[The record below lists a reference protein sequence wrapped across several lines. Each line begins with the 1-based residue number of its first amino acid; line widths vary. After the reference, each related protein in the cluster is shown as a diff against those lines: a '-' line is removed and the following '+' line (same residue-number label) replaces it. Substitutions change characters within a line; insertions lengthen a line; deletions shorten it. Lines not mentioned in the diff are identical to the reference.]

1 MALFRLSQS
10 RLPQNQLFQNKLSQI
25 QLSQNQLS
33 QSWVPRETVSPSAV
47 LEPQAES
54 GIDEP
59 GALNQSAQV
68 RTLRQWP
75 LSQILRYSWALGQQ
89 AGQPRV
95 LRGGDGPPVD
105 PDVVPPGWPEP
116 APRFV
121 VSNVVAIILGVIA
134 VGLVVGLVLTLL
146 QINNK
151 DAIQNAQTS
160 VLSAARTYSIELSSY
175 TYQHLTQ
182 DFATVESHSTASF
195 KKSFAQSSNAL
206 KTTLVNFKASSTAT
220 VLASGVVS
228 ANPARAVILVF
239 LSQTVSNST
248 QKQPTTDRSQIQ
260 MALVN
265 QGGQWLIDSVTLL

>member
-1 MALFRLSQS
+1 
-10 RLPQNQLFQNKLSQI
+10 
-25 QLSQNQLS
+25 
-33 QSWVPRETVSPSAV
+33 
-47 LEPQAES
+47 
-54 GIDEP
+54 
-59 GALNQSAQV
+59 
-68 RTLRQWP
+68 
-75 LSQILRYSWALGQQ
+75 
-89 AGQPRV
+89 
-95 LRGGDGPPVD
+95 
-105 PDVVPPGWPEP
+105 
-116 APRFV
+116 
-121 VSNVVAIILGVIA
+121 VVAIILGVIA

-146 QINNK
+146 QVNNK

-160 VLSAARTYSIELSSY
+160 ALSAARTYSIELSSY

-206 KTTLVNFKASSTAT
+206 KTTLVKFKASSTAT

-228 ANPARAVILVF
+228 ATTSRAVILVF